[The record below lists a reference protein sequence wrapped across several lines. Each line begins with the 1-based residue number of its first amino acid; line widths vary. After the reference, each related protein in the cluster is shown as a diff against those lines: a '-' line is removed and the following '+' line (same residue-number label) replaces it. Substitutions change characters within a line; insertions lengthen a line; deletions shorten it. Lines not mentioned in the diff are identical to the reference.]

1 MSVKLLKVSTG
12 IYSHLSSNINNLVT
26 SKRKISMIN
35 AIDEYTFTIVYLI
48 GEEYGDLSITKDVQ
62 PATLE
67 QIELISN

>member
-1 MSVKLLKVSTG
+1 
-12 IYSHLSSNINNLVT
+12 
-26 SKRKISMIN
+26 MIN

-67 QIELISN
+67 QIELISNKSTT